1 MSDRG
6 EQRQQSS
13 TNGKLFNKKDIS
25 KVLFNDPTTDL
36 LSVLNPIL
44 HTLLTVTS
52 PVQLT
57 TVNVSS
63 EFQRPHNK
71 NNKAQICIHCIAT
84 TNNEDV
90 SPVIHPP
97 TPSHS

>member
-13 TNGKLFNKKDIS
+13 TNGKLINKKDIS
-25 KVLFNDPTTDL
+25 KVLFNDQTTDL

-52 PVQLT
+52 PVPPLQLT

-71 NNKAQICIHCIAT
+71 NNKAQIY
-84 TNNEDV
+84 
-90 SPVIHPP
+90 SL
-97 TPSHS
+97 HSNIQQ

>member
-52 PVQLT
+52 PEPPLQLT
-57 TVNVSS
+57 TVL
-63 EFQRPHNK
+63 QRPHNK
-71 NNKAQICIHCIAT
+71 NNKAQIYSLHS
-84 TNNEDV
+84 NNQQ
-90 SPVIHPP
+90 
-97 TPSHS
+97 